1 MSPHVTASRQ
11 TIDLGRASEHSKTWR
26 PWVKPET
33 PRLLAW
39 PPLKEQVS
47 LKMIWGVRKP
57 TSLEEAPRS
66 PLGAP
71 RPSWR
76 GCFVMEEPERIDVVL
91 SRPACTISRTWLPQA
106 CPSRTWLILSGD
118 RLYSPDIE
126 PDRNHAAPDRRRA
139 SPSLHRAS
147 GATMENGG
155 LSASETAFQS
165 NIVHTPGWGGCR
177 GSPQTGVGRPPRP
190 SMVNLKGQRDMLLD
204 GLRCVFPIVGAS
216 EPCWRSTSFE
226 IPAVL
231 LRPTWSSES
240 EQSVKAKLQKS
251 SGSSSS
257 RVSEM
262 SP

>member
-47 LKMIWGVRKP
+47 LKIRGFASPSLWRK
-57 TSLEEAPRS
+57 

-91 SRPACTISRTWLPQA
+91 SRPASTISRTCLPPA

-118 RLYSPDIE
+118 QFYSPDIE
-126 PDRNHAAPDRRRA
+126 PIRNHAAPDRRRA

-165 NIVHTPGWGGCR
+165 TYPGLEWL
-177 GSPQTGVGRPPRP
+177 PGVPANRGRPSPP
-190 SMVNLKGQRDMLLD
+190 LPLD
-204 GLRCVFPIVGAS
+204 G
-216 EPCWRSTSFE
+216 
-226 IPAVL
+226 
-231 LRPTWSSES
+231 
-240 EQSVKAKLQKS
+240 
-251 SGSSSS
+251 
-257 RVSEM
+257 
-262 SP
+262 